1 MNEDKQ
7 THGSFFTGLMFGAI
21 AGAASYFFLK
31 TEEGKKARQKLA
43 TEWEKAKEEMSKN
56 GTITD
61 VTKSLPEQ
69 VQHTIE
75 HIIEPKTIDPKRLV
89 KTTTIPRSTKK
100 VIAPKKKETTKKF
113 KGV

>member
-1 MNEDKQ
+1 MNEDQ
-7 THGSFFTGLMFGAI
+7 HSSGNFFTGLMFGAI

-31 TEEGKKARQKLA
+31 TEEGKKARQRLA
-43 TEWEKAKEEMSKN
+43 EEWEKAKEDMAKSGAIE
-56 GTITD
+56 D

-75 HIIEPKTIDPKRLV
+75 HIVEPKRMV
-89 KTTTIPRSTKK
+89 KTTTIKRVPPKK
-100 VIAPKKKETTKKF
+100 VEAPKKKESKKF

>member
-7 THGSFFTGLMFGAI
+7 HGGSFFSGLMFGAL

-31 TEEGKKARQKLA
+31 TEEGKKARKRL
-43 TEWEKAKEEMSKN
+43 TEEWEKAKEEMSQS
-56 GTITD
+56 GAIED
-61 VTKSLPEQ
+61 VTKSLPET

-75 HIIEPKTIDPKRLV
+75 HIIEPKKMI
-89 KTTTIPRSTKK
+89 KTTTIRRTPAKK
-100 VIAPKKKETTKKF
+100 VEAPKKKESKKF